1 MLKVL
6 LLFVLLIA
14 GIVVG
19 PMIAGH
25 QGYVLIQTDNYNI
38 ETSVTG
44 LAIILILAMVVL
56 FAIEWLLRR
65 IFRTGAHTRGWFVGR
80 KRRRARKQTEQAL
93 LKLAEGDY
101 QQVEK
106 LMAKNADHAE
116 QPVVN
121 YLLAAE
127 AAQQRGDEA
136 RANQHL
142 ERAAELAGNDTIP
155 VEITRVRLQL
165 ARNENHAARHGVDK
179 LLEVTP
185 RHPEVLRL
193 AEQAY
198 IRTGAWSSLL
208 DIIPSMAK
216 AHVGDEEHR
225 AMLEQQAWIGLMDQ
239 ARADNGSEGL
249 RNWWKNQ
256 SRKTRHQV
264 ALQVAMAEHL
274 IECDDHDTAQQI
286 IIDGLKR
293 QYDDRLLLPI
303 PRLKTN
309 NPEQLE
315 KVLRQQNQKRR
326 RSPAVVE
333 HTGPVTDEARRMA
346 GSIARLP
353 RSAETTSGRLRLR
366 MACRRAGQTAQA
378 GRSCSDASRRFD
390 VNVAEQPTTV
400 VPSHPGAS
408 TSGAFLT
415 HKKTPALIT
424 EQALKQV
431 CMTTSGCFTQRCVHG
446 V

>member
-1 MLKVL
+1 MLKIL
-6 LLFVLLIA
+6 LLFALLIA
-14 GIVVG
+14 GIVLG

-44 LAIILILAMVVL
+44 LVIILILAMVLL

-142 ERAAELAGNDTIP
+142 ERATELAGDDLIP

-165 ARNENHAARHGVDK
+165 ARNENHAARHGIDK
-179 LLEVTP
+179 LLEITP

-198 IRTGAWSSLL
+198 TRTGAWQSLL

-216 AHVGDEEHR
+216 ANVGDEAHR
-225 AMLEQQAWIGLMDQ
+225 AALEQLAWVGLMDK
-239 ARADNGSEGL
+239 ALADGGSEGV
-249 RNWWKNQ
+249 REWWRNQ
-256 SRKTRHQV
+256 SRKTRAR
-264 ALQVAMAEHL
+264 ALQVAMAERL
-274 IECDDHDTAQQI
+274 IESDDHDTAQQI
-286 IIDGLKR
+286 IIDGLKK
-293 QYDDRLLLPI
+293 QYDDRLVMPI

-315 KVLRQQNQKRR
+315 KVLRQQIK
-326 RSPAVVE
+326 AVGDVRCC
-333 HTGPVTDEARRMA
+333 GAPW
-346 GSIARLP
+346 
-353 RSAETTSGRLRLR
+353 
-366 MACRRAGQTAQA
+366 
-378 GRSCSDASRRFD
+378 ASR
-390 VNVAEQPTTV
+390 
-400 VPSHPGAS
+400 
-408 TSGAFLT
+408 
-415 HKKTPALIT
+415 
-424 EQALKQV
+424 
-431 CMTTSGCFTQRCVHG
+431 
-446 V
+446 

>member
-1 MLKVL
+1 MLKIL
-6 LLFVLLIA
+6 LLFALLIA

-19 PMIAGH
+19 PIISGH

-44 LAIILILAMVVL
+44 LAIIMILTMVVL
-56 FAIEWLLRR
+56 FAIEWLFRR

-142 ERAAELAGNDTIP
+142 ERATELAGDDLIP
-155 VEITRVRLQL
+155 VEIARVRLQL
-165 ARNENHAARHGVDK
+165 ARNENHAARHGIDK
-179 LLEVTP
+179 LLEITP

-198 IRTGAWSSLL
+198 TRTGAWNSLL
-208 DIIPSMAK
+208 DILPSMAK
-216 AHVGDEEHR
+216 ANVSDEEHR
-225 AMLEQQAWIGLMDQ
+225 AALEQQAWIGLMDQ
-239 ARADNGSEGL
+239 TLADRGSDGL
-249 RNWWKNQ
+249 REWWKNQ
-256 SRKTRHQV
+256 NRKTRSQV
-264 ALQVAMAEHL
+264 PLQVAIASLL
-274 IECDDHDTAQQI
+274 IESDDHDTAQQI
-286 IIDGLKR
+286 IIDGLKK
-293 QYDDRLLLPI
+293 QYDDRLVMLI

-315 KVLRQQNQKRR
+315 KVLRQQIKSVGDRPLLWSTLGQSLMRHG
-326 RSPAVVE
+326 E
-333 HTGPVTDEARRMA
+333 WQEA
-346 GSIARLP
+346 SIAF
-353 RSAETTSGRLRLR
+353 
-366 MACRRAGQTAQA
+366 RA
-378 GRSCSDASRRFD
+378 
-390 VNVAEQPTTV
+390 
-400 VPSHPGAS
+400 
-408 TSGAFLT
+408 
-415 HKKTPALIT
+415 
-424 EQALKQV
+424 ALKQRPDAFDYAWLADTLDR
-431 CMTTSGCFTQRCVHG
+431 MHQPEEAALMRRDGLLLTLQNNPQP
-446 V
+446 